1 MKGFLDAFEPEC
13 YAGNPGQERV
23 YKSAFAGRRPADWQ
37 PTHSGPLKEGTVM
50 SGAMNR
56 REILVRGLG
65 TAVALVGGRLP
76 LAWSTEQESAVPP
89 LPDFSK
95 DAPSMP
101 VAIQRCDSYE
111 PSLVRR
117 KLDAALELIGGIDK
131 LVRGKTVTVKL
142 NLTGEIRELCGL
154 PACRTYH
161 IHPSVVAA
169 LCAALIDAGAQRIA
183 LVEALYYR
191 KPIEKVL
198 MTGGWDIAAI
208 QSAGDHKVIL
218 ENTKNRGSW
227 PTYSRLKVPW
237 GGYIFPAFDVNEWY
251 EKSDV
256 FVSLSKLKEYAFGIL
271 PTALYGDDAP
281 NEDTV
286 KARGALLHMG
296 QRAVPE
302 GVPGEIDCGAPR
314 DWRYRVPR
322 IVADVVCAR
331 RVDLAVIDGIDTIRG
346 GEGYWNEGVE
356 PIQSRFQQASGV
368 FSPAKVGQVTN
379 FQLSVEPEGETS
391 GQRSQILPLRPFNC
405 VQGKLF
411 SPRAGSPCSA
421 KSRSYLG

>member
-1 MKGFLDAFEPEC
+1 
-13 YAGNPGQERV
+13 
-23 YKSAFAGRRPADWQ
+23 
-37 PTHSGPLKEGTVM
+37 M

-56 REILVRGLG
+56 REMLVRGLG
-65 TAVALVGGRLP
+65 TAVALAGGRLP

-131 LVRGKTVTVKL
+131 LVRNKTVTVKL
-142 NLTGEIRELCGL
+142 NLTGNVQQLCGL

-191 KPIEKVL
+191 EPIEKIL
-198 MTGGWDIAAI
+198 MTAGWDIAAI
-208 QSAGDHKVIL
+208 QAAGGHKVIL

-237 GGYIFPAFDVNEWY
+237 GGYIFPAFDVNQWY
-251 EKSDV
+251 EKTDV
-256 FVSLSKLKEYAFGIL
+256 FVSLAKLKEHASAGVTMASKNLFGIL

-296 QRAVPE
+296 QRAAPD
-302 GVPGEIDCGAPR
+302 GVPGEIDRGVPR

-331 RVDLAVIDGIDTIRG
+331 PVDLAVIDGIDTIRG

-356 PIQSRFQQASGV
+356 PIQPKLLLVGPNAVCTDAVCTAVMGHDPMAAHTRPPFPGENHLQLLAAARVGTNDINRIEVRGVALKQAICPFTRKLV
-368 FSPAKVGQVTN
+368 
-379 FQLSVEPEGETS
+379 SVEALNS
-391 GQRSQILPLRPFNC
+391 
-405 VQGKLF
+405 
-411 SPRAGSPCSA
+411 
-421 KSRSYLG
+421 

>member
-1 MKGFLDAFEPEC
+1 
-13 YAGNPGQERV
+13 
-23 YKSAFAGRRPADWQ
+23 
-37 PTHSGPLKEGTVM
+37 M
-50 SGAMNR
+50 SSAMNR

-65 TAVALVGGRLP
+65 TAAALVGGRLP
-76 LAWSTEQESAVPP
+76 LAWSTAQESAVPP
-89 LPDFSK
+89 LPDHSK
-95 DAPSMP
+95 SAPSMP

-111 PSLVRR
+111 PSLVRH
-117 KLDAALELIGGIDK
+117 KLDAALGLMGGIDK
-131 LVRGKTVTVKL
+131 LVRRKTVAVKL
-142 NLTGEIRELCGL
+142 NLTGEIRQLCGL

-169 LCAALIDAGAQRIA
+169 LCAALNDAGAQRIA

-191 KPIEKVL
+191 EPIEKVL

-227 PTYSRLKVPW
+227 PRYSRLNVPW
-237 GGYIFPAFDVNEWY
+237 GGYLFPAFDVNQWY

-256 FVSLSKLKEYAFGIL
+256 LVSLSKLKEHASAGVTMAAKNLFGIL

-302 GVPGEIDCGAPR
+302 GVPGEIDRGAPR

-331 RVDLAVIDGIDTIRG
+331 PVDLAVIDGIDTIRG
-346 GEGYWNEGVE
+346 GEGYWNEAVE
-356 PIQSRFQQASGV
+356 PIQPKLLLVGRNVVCTDAVCTTVIGHDPMAAHARPPFPGENHLQLLAAAGVGTNDTDRIEVRGVPLKQSICPFARKLASLEAPN
-368 FSPAKVGQVTN
+368 S
-379 FQLSVEPEGETS
+379 
-391 GQRSQILPLRPFNC
+391 
-405 VQGKLF
+405 
-411 SPRAGSPCSA
+411 
-421 KSRSYLG
+421 

>member
-1 MKGFLDAFEPEC
+1 
-13 YAGNPGQERV
+13 
-23 YKSAFAGRRPADWQ
+23 
-37 PTHSGPLKEGTVM
+37 M

-65 TAVALVGGRLP
+65 TAVALAGGRLP

-89 LPDFSK
+89 LPDCSK
-95 DAPSMP
+95 NAPSMP

-117 KLDAALELIGGIDK
+117 KLDAALELIGGVDK
-131 LVRGKTVTVKL
+131 LVRNKTVTVKL
-142 NLTGEIRELCGL
+142 NLTGNVQQLCGL

-191 KPIEKVL
+191 EPIEKIL
-198 MTGGWDIAAI
+198 MTAGWDIAAI
-208 QSAGDHKVIL
+208 QAAGGHKVIL

-237 GGYIFPAFDVNEWY
+237 GGYIFPAFDVNQWY
-251 EKSDV
+251 EKTDV
-256 FVSLSKLKEYAFGIL
+256 FVSLAKLKEHASAGVTMASKNLFGIL

-296 QRAVPE
+296 QRAAPD
-302 GVPGEIDCGAPR
+302 GVPGEIDRGVPR

-331 RVDLAVIDGIDTIRG
+331 PVNLAVIDGIDTIRG

-356 PIQSRFQQASGV
+356 PIQPKLLLVGRNVVCTDAVCTAVMGHDPMAADARPPFPGENYLQLLAAAGVGTNDIDRIEVSGV
-368 FSPAKVGQVTN
+368 PLKEAIYPFTRKLV
-379 FQLSVEPEGETS
+379 SVEAMNS
-391 GQRSQILPLRPFNC
+391 
-405 VQGKLF
+405 
-411 SPRAGSPCSA
+411 
-421 KSRSYLG
+421 